1 MATKKVKNSTFIRC
15 QKWTDTKLPIFF
27 LHSPSID
34 LEQGARDKKRM
45 KTEGKVRRFYN
56 TAVSGTGGIV
66 EENSA

>member
-1 MATKKVKNSTFIRC
+1 MTKEKVQNSTFIRC

-34 LEQGARDKKRM
+34 LEQGVGDKKRT
-45 KTEGKVRRFYN
+45 KTEGKVWRFYN
-56 TAVSGTGGIV
+56 AAASGAGGIV